1 MESDTPQLEVTTPVT
16 NCPDD
21 NAVDST
27 NNAGTDDMQTEK
39 EKPTITE
46 TSEEMSSVVESRESP
61 PPMSLT
67 KETACKSPADGA
79 VAGTFRSHNSAS
91 QEDCLYSVKWI
102 HFNGSSVGIITQNE
116 NGPCP
121 LLAIVNILTLQGKIK
136 LPATLQVVS
145 SVQLMEY
152 LADCVFEQSP
162 PEVMFIKATWPV
174 RGFLFLLQNHVNRYK
189 L

>member
-1 MESDTPQLEVTTPVT
+1 MQSDIDMPSDTPQLEVTAPVT

-27 NNAGTDDMQTEK
+27 NNAGTDDMQAPR
-39 EKPTITE
+39 EKPTVTE
-46 TSEEMSSVVESRESP
+46 TSEEMSSVVESSDSP
-61 PPMSLT
+61 LPIPLT
-67 KETACKSPADGA
+67 KETVCKSPVDGA

-145 SVQLMEY
+145 STQLMEY

-162 PEVMFIKATWPV
+162 PEVMSKPV
-174 RGFLFLLQNHVNRYK
+174 
-189 L
+189 